1 MPTFFTSRTCV
12 PGPFLGMRHRCCV
25 EVNQGRGKSTASA
38 DNGSSMQN
46 QNTTD
51 GMKKTPA
58 VLPASGQAPQPPRT
72 ALSDFSR
79 RVVVA
84 VLITLLLLT
93 VAYVLWRGVHVL
105 LVVFAG
111 ILFAVFLSALA
122 EWLSSHSRLRRGWAL
137 TVVVL
142 VLFVVVGGVGWLL
155 ANQLARQTAELVHK
169 LPQSFEQLRNYL
181 AQYEWGRLLL
191 EQLPKD
197 RESLGQIAKFAP
209 VPGLVSGIGEFLVNI
224 VLIFFVGIFGAAEPT
239 LYREG
244 LLHLLPPSQRQR
256 TREAVD
262 VVALNLRWWLV
273 GQLWL
278 MVILWLTTTAGLWL
292 LGVPLALVLGFIAGI
307 LELVPYIGPWLSA
320 VPAVL
325 MSLTLSPVHVLLTGG
340 LYLLLHILEGYVLLP
355 LIQRRAVEM
364 PPAVTLV
371 AQVLLGELLGI
382 MGLFVAAPL
391 TVCVVVLAKML
402 YVEDTLGDQAVD
414 VPGEPGNED
423 TPAVQNQSG

>member
-58 VLPASGQAPQPPRT
+58 VLPTSGQAPQPPRT